1 MGNRRIPLANTIVV
15 TGASSGI
22 GKACALQL
30 DKLGFRVFAGVR
42 REMDSDALRCEASA
56 TLTPIL
62 LDITDA
68 ASITS
73 AVDIVTT
80 AIGEIGLAAIIN
92 NAGIAVAGP
101 LEFLPVDEIRKQLE
115 VNVIGQIAVTQ
126 AFLPL
131 LRQGQ
136 GFQHSRVPDAQP
148 KHFNSKG
155 GSIINIGSL
164 GGRIAMPFIGPYSA
178 AKFAMEALTDALR
191 MELRPWHIHVSIVEP
206 GFITTPIWEKSKEVA
221 GTIFNNLP
229 RQAEHMY
236 GTIIPGVRETYSH
249 AGRTGTPAEE
259 VAKVIIRALTAARP
273 KTRYT
278 VGRGARLG
286 TSVLERLPDKLRDTL
301 ITWWL
306 TK

>member
-1 MGNRRIPLANTIVV
+1 MGNRRLPLTNTIVV
-15 TGASSGI
+15 TGSSSGI

-42 REMDSDALRCEASA
+42 RETDGDALRRESSA

-73 AVDIVTT
+73 AVDIVTA
-80 AIGEIGLAAIIN
+80 AIGEIGLAGIIN

-101 LEFLPVDEIRKQLE
+101 LEFLPISEVRQQFE

-136 GFQHSRVPDAQP
+136 GR
-148 KHFNSKG
+148 
-155 GSIINIGSL
+155 IINIGSL
-164 GGRIAMPFIGPYSA
+164 GGRISMPFTGPYNAS
-178 AKFAMEALTDALR
+178 KFAMEALTDALR
-191 MELRPWHIHVSIVEP
+191 LELRPWRIPVIIIEP
-206 GFITTPIWEKSKEVA
+206 GFIATPIWEKSNEA
-221 GTIFNNLP
+221 ANTMLTHFPPQTDHL
-229 RQAEHMY
+229 Y
-236 GTIIPGVRETYSH
+236 GAIIPIVREKYFH
-249 AGRTGTPAEE
+249 AGRAGTSAEE
-259 VAKVIIRALTAARP
+259 IAKVIIQALTAARP
-273 KTRYT
+273 KTRYLA
-278 VGRGARLG
+278 GRGARLG
-286 TSVLERLPDKLRDTL
+286 TSVLARLPDKLRDAL
-301 ITWWL
+301 ITVWL

>member
-1 MGNRRIPLANTIVV
+1 MKNKQLPLTNTVVV

-22 GKACALQL
+22 GKACALRL
-30 DKLGFRVFAGVR
+30 DKLGLRVFAGVR
-42 REMDSDALRCEASA
+42 REMDSDTLRHEASA
-56 TLTPIL
+56 RLTPIL

-73 AVDIVTT
+73 AVDTVT
-80 AIGEIGLAAIIN
+80 AALGEIGETGLAGIIN

-101 LEFLPVDEIRKQLE
+101 LEFLPTSELRKQLE

-136 GFQHSRVPDAQP
+136 GRIV
-148 KHFNSKG
+148 
-155 GSIINIGSL
+155 NIGSL
-164 GGRIAMPFIGPYSA
+164 GGRIAMPFLGPYNA

-191 MELRPWHIHVSIVEP
+191 MELRPWHIHVSIIEP
-206 GFITTPIWEKSKEVA
+206 GFIATPIWEKSKEA
-221 GTIFNNLP
+221 ADANFNNVP
-229 RQAEHMY
+229 SQANDMY
-236 GTIIPGVRETYSH
+236 GAIIPTARAMYSR

-259 VAKVIIRALTAARP
+259 VVKVIIKALTAARP
-273 KTRYT
+273 KTRYI

-306 TK
+306 TNGV

>member
-30 DKLGFRVFAGVR
+30 DKLGFGVFAGVR

-73 AVDIVTT
+73 AVEVVTT
-80 AIGEIGLAAIIN
+80 AFGEIGLAGIIN

-136 GFQHSRVPDAQP
+136 GR
-148 KHFNSKG
+148 
-155 GSIINIGSL
+155 IINIGSL

-259 VAKVIIRALTAARP
+259 VAKVTIRALTAARP
-273 KTRYT
+273 KTRYI

-286 TSVLERLPDKLRDTL
+286 TSVLERLPDKLRDAL
-301 ITWWL
+301 IIRWL
-306 TK
+306 TKSPAQ

>member
-1 MGNRRIPLANTIVV
+1 MENRRLPLANTIVV

-42 REMDSDALRCEASA
+42 REMDSDALRHEASA
-56 TLTPIL
+56 ALTPIL
-62 LDITDA
+62 LDITDT

-80 AIGEIGLAAIIN
+80 AIGEIGLAGIIN

-101 LEFLPVDEIRKQLE
+101 LEFLPVSEIRKQLE

-136 GFQHSRVPDAQP
+136 GRV
-148 KHFNSKG
+148 
-155 GSIINIGSL
+155 INIGSL

-206 GFITTPIWEKSKEVA
+206 GFIATPIWEKSKEVA
-221 GTIFNNLP
+221 GTIFDNLP
-229 RQAEHMY
+229 RQADHMY
-236 GTIIPGVRETYSH
+236 GPIIPGVRETYSH

-259 VAKVIIRALTAARP
+259 VARVIIQALTAARP
-273 KTRYT
+273 KTRYI

-286 TSVLERLPDKLRDTL
+286 TSILERLPDKLRDAL